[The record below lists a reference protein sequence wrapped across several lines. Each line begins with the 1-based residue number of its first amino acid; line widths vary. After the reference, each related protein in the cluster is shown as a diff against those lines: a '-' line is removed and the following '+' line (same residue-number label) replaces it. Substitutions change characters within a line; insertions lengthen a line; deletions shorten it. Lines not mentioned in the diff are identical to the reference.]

1 MKPFIQQ
8 VLTEH
13 LLQSSSALVI
23 GDATLRSRH
32 RPCAKGTLALWER
45 QTMASADLPE
55 ASKHG
60 LTCFTAT
67 RPDTPQGE
75 LLKVPPMPGAGGS
88 SRDIYWFLGEAPAM
102 VDKPCP

>member
-23 GDATLRSRH
+23 GDATLRSS
-32 RPCAKGTLALWER
+32 AKGTLALWER
-45 QTMASADLPE
+45 RTMASADLPE

-75 LLKVPPMPGAGGS
+75 LLQVPPMPGAGGS
-88 SRDIYWFLGEAPAM
+88 SRDIYWFLGEAPGM